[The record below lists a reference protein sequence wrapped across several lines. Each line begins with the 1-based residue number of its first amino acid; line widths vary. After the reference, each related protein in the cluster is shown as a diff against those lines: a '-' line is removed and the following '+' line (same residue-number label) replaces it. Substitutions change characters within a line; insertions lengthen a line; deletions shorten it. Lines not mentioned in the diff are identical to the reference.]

1 MNGARTYLVSHRI
14 MPFISKRRMLKAQPS
29 LAVHLCGVTIA
40 IGVAF
45 EFGVGAHGGLAHS
58 TYSAMAAAIGMVK
71 AAIIVAAVFVARMGY
86 ANMDHANMAHAN
98 IALLISNVTIS
109 ASKHPAALGVI
120 RFSLRA
126 ILPVISRASSNRS
139 ASICIARIQRHH
151 IRSIR

>member
-86 ANMDHANMAHAN
+86 GNMAHAN